1 MICTHI
7 KKNTRGGQ
15 KFSNYSSEFVFHR
28 VAPLTRGRGVN
39 IGELH
44 PVSGT
49 LQVLVPHVPHDD
61 PCSIYV
67 VVTFP
72 HLPKRKL

>member
-1 MICTHI
+1 MYTH

-44 PVSGT
+44 PVLGT
-49 LQVLVPHVPHDD
+49 LQVLVPHDD